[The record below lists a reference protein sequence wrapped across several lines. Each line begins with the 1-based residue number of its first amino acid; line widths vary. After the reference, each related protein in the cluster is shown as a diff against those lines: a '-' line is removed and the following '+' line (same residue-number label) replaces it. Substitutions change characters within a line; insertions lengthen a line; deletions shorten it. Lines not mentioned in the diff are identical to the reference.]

1 MKTKEQ
7 IEAELNA
14 IAARIGG
21 SLGRKAVV
29 VGVIAYGTFVHGN
42 GEDGDEVIAGMVAAE
57 DNPGITLEDMKACAE
72 ASDWLHANPDS
83 ELSLASVVSHH

>member
-21 SLGRKAVV
+21 NLGRKAVV
-29 VGVIAYGTFVHGN
+29 VGVIAYGNFVHG
-42 GEDGDEVIAGMVAAE
+42 DGDDRDEVIAGMVAAE
-57 DNPGITLEDMKACAE
+57 DNPGITHEDMEACAD
-72 ASDWLHANPDS
+72 AADWLHANPDS
-83 ELSLASVVSHH
+83 ELSLAPVVSHH